1 MGSTQHLKNLYG
13 AGYTLE
19 VKLKHIEY
27 TYLGTPM
34 ENNSSSDHDQ
44 IINDLTILQEERIQ
58 ALKLFVNDLFP
69 DATLDEIFADRLV
82 YSVPQHAVSSLAEC
96 FSRLEK
102 GKTSDFSFQTF
113 SYLCSF
119 NFFILNQ

>member
-1 MGSTQHLKNLYG
+1 MNRCLGSTQHLKNLYG

-27 TYLGTPM
+27 TYLETPL
-34 ENNSSSDHDQ
+34 ENTPDHDQ
-44 IINDLTILQEERIQ
+44 FVNDLTIIQEERIQ
-58 ALKLFVNDLFP
+58 ALKLFVGDLFP

-96 FSRLEK
+96 FSRLERGERILK
-102 GKTSDFSFQTF
+102 F
-113 SYLCSF
+113 YLNLSL
-119 NFFILNQ
+119 II